1 MATNFHP
8 DLPNDQLHPPKDF
21 SVSNNSSVL
30 TKSDAGL
37 LDWNTSPYGTE
48 TRITCGPDI
57 AGGLHERKFYV
68 FLDESNKG
76 ECYFDVAG
84 EADTHVPI
92 PGFYQIKIDI
102 AANDSAITIASEIKQ
117 EFDRQVGTWGAL
129 TTTVD
134 GTGKVTFNGMTNAPD
149 TVDGDTNFAFT
160 NTKTYTGTTVLTST
174 NGVLS
179 WELGGGGS
187 GTVTAVT
194 ASKPANSTGGTTPEI
209 SIDQATAGVDGYLSA
224 TDYVT
229 FNNKQNTIN
238 LTTTGTSGASTL
250 VGSTLNVP
258 QYSSPAPFSTF
269 EQNFRGWF
277 QAGIGTFIQD
287 SHGTHFDKHTREL
300 RATMTLDFASRGA
313 QYCVVPG
320 DEFVELEGIIEG
332 TAGAQLTLQVYYVS
346 YVCGQTQV
354 VNQTIVAQGNVVL
367 QGDRVPICYRLL
379 PALPGVFTNPGLLVY
394 AIFNTQRENV
404 TANYNHSL
412 KILRP

>member
-8 DLPNDQLHPPKDF
+8 DLPNDQLHVPKDF
-21 SVSNNSSVL
+21 QPAPNSSVL
-30 TKSDAGL
+30 TKDSTGL
-37 LDWNTSPYGTE
+37 LDWNTSPYE
-48 TRITCGPDI
+48 TTTIVTCAPDV
-57 AGGLHERKFYV
+57 AGGLHNTNF
-68 FLDESNKG
+68 FLFISDAIKYEAH
-76 ECYFDVAG
+76 FDVTG
-84 EADTHVPI
+84 ETAVFVPTV
-92 PGFYQIKIDI
+92 GFLQLP
-102 AANDSAITIASEIKQ
+102 ITIAPNETAISVAAQIKTD
-117 EFDRQVGTWGAL
+117 FDSLGISAL
-129 TTTVD
+129 TTTVN
-134 GTGKVTFNGMTNAPD
+134 GTGKVTFTGMENTEN
-149 TVDGDTNFAFT
+149 TTDG
-160 NTKTYTGTTVLTST
+160 NTKFFFDNSKNYVDTTVLTST
-174 NGVLS
+174 RGVLS
-179 WELGGGGS
+179 WEIGGGGS

-209 SIDQATAGVDGYLSA
+209 SIDQATVGVDGYLSA
-224 TDYVT
+224 TDYVR

-269 EQNFRGWF
+269 EQSFRGWF

-313 QYCVVPG
+313 QYCVNPG
-320 DEFVELEGIIEG
+320 DEFVELQGMIEG
-332 TAGAQLTLQVYYVS
+332 TTGAQLTLQLYYVRFD
-346 YVCGQTQV
+346 CGQTQV
-354 VNQTIVAQGNVVL
+354 INQTIVAQANVVL

-379 PALPGVFTNPGLLVY
+379 PASPGVFTNTGLLIY